1 MPVDRVRLAPD
12 RPHRDPSAPALTAE
26 GAGAAEER
34 LLEAL
39 VEAAA
44 ADEPVAA
51 LAAVLADADPA
62 DLPLAGG
69 GRTRSQWEM
78 LATLGARSL
87 AAARVVEPHLD
98 ALSILSQAGVPAPS
112 GLLGVYA
119 SESGGVTP
127 TATRLTGHDDG
138 ADTWRLDGTKPWC
151 SLAADCASAVVTA
164 RREEDG
170 RPQAFLVDLRHAG
183 VDVGDPAWPALGL
196 RAISTGPIAF
206 DAVPAVEVGGPE
218 WYLQRPGFAW
228 GGIGVAAC
236 WFGGAVHAARTLRA
250 QLHRRQAG
258 ADEGRGTGPDQIG
271 QAAYGRVDR
280 LLRTAAVVLGQTAD
294 AVDDGR
300 LDHARGMVEADRVRG
315 TVAQI
320 CTEVLQV
327 VGEATGPG
335 PLTQDVGH
343 AQAAADLQVYLRQH
357 HGDRDDARLGAALL
371 EVEAEDAA
379 ERARRRGADAEGAG
393 DAEHEH
399 GGVEAWW

>member
-1 MPVDRVRLAPD
+1 MPVARVRLAPD
-12 RPHRDPSAPALTAE
+12 RAHRDPSSPAPAAE
-26 GAGAAEER
+26 GVAAAEDR

-39 VEAAA
+39 VEAAGA
-44 ADEPVAA
+44 AEPVAA
-51 LAAVLADADPA
+51 LAAVLEEADPA
-62 DLPLAGG
+62 DLPLTGA

-98 ALSILSQAGVPAPS
+98 ALSILSQAGVPSPQ

-127 TATRLTGHDDG
+127 AATRLTGHDDG

-151 SLAADCASAVVTA
+151 SLAAECTSAVVTA
-164 RREEDG
+164 RRAEDG
-170 RPQAFLVDLRHAG
+170 RPQAFLVDLRHPG
-183 VDVGDPAWPALGL
+183 VDVGEPAWPALGL
-196 RAISTGPIAF
+196 RDVTTGPVAF
-206 DAVPAVEVGGPE
+206 DAVPAAQVGGPE

-271 QAAYGRVDR
+271 QAAYGRADR
-280 LLRTAAVVLGQTAD
+280 LLRTAAVVLGQAAE
-294 AVDDGR
+294 AVDAGD
-300 LDHARGMVEADRVRG
+300 LDHASGMVEADRVRG
-315 TVAQI
+315 TLAQV
-320 CTEVLQV
+320 CTEVLRV

-335 PLTQDVGH
+335 PLTQDAGH
-343 AQAAADLQVYLRQH
+343 AQAVADLQVYLRQH

-371 EVEAEDAA
+371 EDG
-379 ERARRRGADAEGAG
+379 RDGAG
-393 DAEHEH
+393 
-399 GGVEAWW
+399 AWW